1 MRAVLRPHGERGPA
15 AAVSQPSSA
24 SSHPHRGTKH
34 VTKTILGTPAPLPA
48 DCSHMKHPNEN
59 NQGAS
64 QLCRAKPHNCC
75 YCKSMRFGDAFKNA
89 AINN

>member
-1 MRAVLRPHGERGPA
+1 MEREAQPPQCPSRAQPPA
-15 AAVSQPSSA
+15 IPTEVPN
-24 SSHPHRGTKH
+24 